1 MIKDKYFVIAPIV
14 IVVYILWV
22 QTIAK
27 SLYGYTVCGFLTVG
41 ELAVMVLILL
51 IYNCGYHDYLCRKV
65 EEKEA

>member
-1 MIKDKYFVIAPIV
+1 MITPIV

-27 SLYGYTVCGFLTVG
+27 TLYGLTVCGFLTVG
-41 ELAVMVLILL
+41 ELGVMLLILL

-65 EEKEA
+65 EECEADV